1 MKTFPIVILLSL
13 LFSLETFAQAN
24 TQQEVPLDT
33 IVFISKRKIVGKVQ
47 RVTTSIITY
56 FPKGKNKTE
65 ELSRRQIHKI
75 YYSNGKTE
83 FFNSLAVE
91 DVAEDDWKTVI
102 LSDNSADVEGLY
114 PLGKVDAQS
123 SPKSRTAKSA
133 MNSADIRLKKKAINM
148 GGIIVLIT
156 KREAKGGYNE
166 IPTHY
171 VEGVVYGFEPPA
183 QTPGKP

>member
-1 MKTFPIVILLSL
+1 MKTTIIVLLISFC
-13 LFSLETFAQAN
+13 FSLESFTQA
-24 TQQEVPLDT
+24 TPQQEVPLDT

-56 FPKGKNKTE
+56 FPKGKTKAE

-75 YYSNGKTE
+75 YYSNGKAE

-114 PLGKVDAQS
+114 PLGKIDAQS

-133 MNSADIRLKKKAINM
+133 MNSADIRLKKKAVNM

-171 VEGVVYGFEPPA
+171 VEGVVYGFELPS
-183 QTPGKP
+183 QNTGKP